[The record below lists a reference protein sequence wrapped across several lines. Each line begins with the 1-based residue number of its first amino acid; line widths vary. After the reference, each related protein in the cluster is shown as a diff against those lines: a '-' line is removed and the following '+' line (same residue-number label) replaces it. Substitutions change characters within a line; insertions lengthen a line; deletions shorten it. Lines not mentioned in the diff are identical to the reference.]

1 MRLHMPSETSARISH
16 PEDVREILEDLFA
29 PKAAVFWSDVL
40 VSAGIGWSAFVLAC
54 LAPPQSLL
62 MLGSLAVAALS
73 LYRALAFIHELS
85 HLKASAL
92 PGFATVWNLLVGIPL
107 LFPSF
112 VYVGIHADHHRL
124 STYGT
129 KQDPEYLPFAG
140 LRLGILGFVAQSLL
154 IPLLL
159 LLRFLVLSPL
169 GLLIP
174 PFHCL
179 LEKHASS
186 LVINPA
192 YCRRVSAGE
201 RQHMIGLELCIL
213 GVWAVPVLLATQGLL
228 PWRVFAIWYGV
239 TAAVA
244 LINVLRTLGA
254 HRYRS
259 LGMSSDRTGQL
270 LDSIDTPGS
279 VWTELWAP
287 VGLRY
292 HALHHCFPSLPYHH
306 LGTAYCRLQQAL
318 PTDSPYF
325 ASQSQSLWHSLTT
338 LWCERPS
345 V

>member
-1 MRLHMPSETSARISH
+1 MSSQSNLHDICH
-16 PEDVREILEDLFA
+16 LEDAREILEDLFT
-29 PKAAVFWSDVL
+29 PKATVFWSDLL
-40 VSAGIGWSAFVLAC
+40 VCAGVGWGAFAVSC
-54 LAPPQSLL
+54 FAPPLSLL
-62 MLGSLAVAALS
+62 MLGAASVAVFS
-73 LYRALAFIHELS
+73 LYRALIFIHELS
-85 HLKASAL
+85 HLKTNAL

-129 KQDPEYLPFAG
+129 NQDPEYLPLAG
-140 LRLGILGFVAQSLL
+140 QRLAILGFLAQSLL
-154 IPLLL
+154 LPLLL

-174 PFHCL
+174 RFHCL

-186 LVINPA
+186 LVMNPA
-192 YCRRVSAGE
+192 YCRRVSDGE
-201 RQHMIGLELCIL
+201 RQRIIGWELCIL
-213 GVWAVPVLLATQGLL
+213 GVWLIPVLLATQGLL
-228 PWRVFAIWYGV
+228 PWHVFAIWYGV
-239 TAAVA
+239 TVA
-244 LINVLRTLGA
+244 IALLNSLRSLGA

-270 LDSIDTPGS
+270 LDSVDTPGGF
-279 VWTELWAP
+279 WTELWAP

-318 PTDSPYF
+318 PMNAYD
-325 ASQSQSLWHSLTT
+325 ACCQSQSLWHSLTT
-338 LWCERPS
+338 LWCDAQG
-345 V
+345 